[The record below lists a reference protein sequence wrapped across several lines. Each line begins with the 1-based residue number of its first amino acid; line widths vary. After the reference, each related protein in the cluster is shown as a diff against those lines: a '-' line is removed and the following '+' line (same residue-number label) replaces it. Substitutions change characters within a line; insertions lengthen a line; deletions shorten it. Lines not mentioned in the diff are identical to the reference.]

1 MSKLQPIKI
10 TDIVLDKSIYPR
22 SGIDHKRVSMFEENM
37 RDGIKFDPIH
47 LQTHPDEP
55 GKYRILDG
63 AHRFTAYKGI
73 GEKVIPAKIINL
85 NGTNPLLYAAKQA
98 IGPRQ
103 LNDEE
108 ARDAARRA
116 YLDDPKLSSAEIG
129 KAIGRSRQTVDNY
142 IADLRATIQFQM
154 DLAIFQMNRL
164 GIPQDRISSRL
175 NVPQK
180 TISDHSAKMPM
191 LANPLNSDLKKGF
204 TVSQVAEK
212 HGWPESLVWALKL
225 KGKSDSAK
233 YRELQWGIRTW
244 DYWSWNDCDKRF
256 GDEWPGR
263 IPAQLIAHILY
274 YFSKQGDLVIDPMAG
289 GGVTADTCL
298 AFNRR
303 CWSFDMVDSP
313 DKRQEIE
320 PYFWD
325 KDNLKWPVNGK
336 TKPDL
341 IIFDP
346 PYFSKKAKEYE
357 EGSISN
363 LSREDYMKFLEEFFR
378 LAFENSKKGTRLVMI
393 NADWRDFQGTPALEE
408 DEESAILIIDYGI
421 LMRKT
426 GWAVSHVMQAP
437 MSSERFQGGTVSAMQ
452 NKKILGVTCRNVL
465 VGRKNERRLKRFR
478 QRAEGKTKP

>member
-10 TDIVLDKSIYPR
+10 SDIVLDKSIYPR
-22 SGIDHKRVSMFEENM
+22 SGIDHKRESMFEENM

-63 AHRFTAYKGI
+63 AHRFKAYKGI
-73 GEKVIPAKIINL
+73 GAKEVKAEIINL
-85 NGTNPLLYAAKQA
+85 NGEDPLLYAASKA
-98 IGPRQ
+98 IGPRE
-103 LNDEE
+103 LKDEG
-108 ARDAARRA
+108 AREIARRA
-116 YLDDPKLSSAEIG
+116 YQKNPKLSSEKIG
-129 KAIGRSRQTVDNY
+129 KAVGRARRSVDSY
-142 IADLRATIQFQM
+142 ISDLRAVIKS
-154 DLAIFQMNRL
+154 DLEQKIFHLDLL
-164 GIPQDRISSRL
+164 GIPQERISDRL
-175 NVPQK
+175 DQNRN
-180 TISDHSAKMPM
+180 TIRDYLVKKAALPKSP
-191 LANPLNSDLKKGF
+191 NSDLQQGF
-204 TVSQVAEK
+204 TVAQVAEK
-212 HGWPESLVWALKL
+212 HGWPEPLVWALRL
-225 KGKSDSAK
+225 DGKNDATK
-233 YRELQWGIRTW
+233 YQELQWGLRTW

-256 GDEWPGR
+256 GDKWPGR

-274 YFSKQGDLVIDPMAG
+274 YFSKQDDLVIDPMAG

-303 CWSFDMVDSP
+303 CWSFDMMDRADERP
-313 DKRQEIE
+313 EIE
-320 PYFWD
+320 PHFWD
-325 KDNLKWPVNGK
+325 KNNLKWPISGK

-357 EGSISN
+357 EESISN
-363 LSREDYMKFLEEFFR
+363 LSRENYMKFLEDFFR
-378 LAFENSKKGTRLVMI
+378 LAFENSKKGTRLAMI

-421 LMRKT
+421 LMRKA

-452 NKKILGVTCRNVL
+452 DKKILGVTSRNVI
-465 VGRKNERRLKRFR
+465 VGRKK
-478 QRAEGKTKP
+478 